1 MDLLT
6 YLQNYDPQKLVCLSS
21 NTYCAHEH
29 DSHNDSR
36 WRWLSRGIEGRS
48 MQDYFI
54 KVKEIHFTEAVGII
68 AGQAAVQPPVQSV
81 EEAGVKREQNT
92 GFFEIEV
99 QKEGEGEGNRA
110 DGNPA
115 TSV

>member
-21 NTYCAHEH
+21 NTYRAHEH

-68 AGQAAVQPPVQSV
+68 VGQAAVQPPVFAPTPKAKMSDDLLS
-81 EEAGVKREQNT
+81 AGIQTHGVR
-92 GFFEIEV
+92 
-99 QKEGEGEGNRA
+99 
-110 DGNPA
+110 P
-115 TSV
+115 

>member
-1 MDLLT
+1 MYCFLALCSEFPDIEIGKKK
-6 YLQNYDPQKLVCLSS
+6 QK
-21 NTYCAHEH
+21 E
-29 DSHNDSR
+29 
-36 WRWLSRGIEGRS
+36 RGRRKAS
-48 MQDYFI
+48 
-54 KVKEIHFTEAVGII
+54 
-68 AGQAAVQPPVQSV
+68 PQSV

>member
-1 MDLLT
+1 MGAPRNTLRVFNAGVSLCR
-6 YLQNYDPQKLVCLSS
+6 LVC
-21 NTYCAHEH
+21 
-29 DSHNDSR
+29 R
-36 WRWLSRGIEGRS
+36 RP
-48 MQDYFI
+48 
-54 KVKEIHFTEAVGII
+54 
-68 AGQAAVQPPVQSV
+68 QAAKPVLRRGSSRSAFPLWGKAQSV

>member
-1 MDLLT
+1 MRSRPLLT
-6 YLQNYDPQKLVCLSS
+6 
-21 NTYCAHEH
+21 
-29 DSHNDSR
+29 
-36 WRWLSRGIEGRS
+36 
-48 MQDYFI
+48 
-54 KVKEIHFTEAVGII
+54 GII
-68 AGQAAVQPPVQSV
+68 IPLLPVSYITCAGRQENLIRQIVILIYIYSFSINRRPKTIPAQIPCAGQSV

>member
-1 MDLLT
+1 MR
-6 YLQNYDPQKLVCLSS
+6 P
-21 NTYCAHEH
+21 
-29 DSHNDSR
+29 
-36 WRWLSRGIEGRS
+36 
-48 MQDYFI
+48 
-54 KVKEIHFTEAVGII
+54 
-68 AGQAAVQPPVQSV
+68 QSV

>member
-1 MDLLT
+1 M
-6 YLQNYDPQKLVCLSS
+6 PK
-21 NTYCAHEH
+21 HEPGV
-29 DSHNDSR
+29 
-36 WRWLSRGIEGRS
+36 L
-48 MQDYFI
+48 
-54 KVKEIHFTEAVGII
+54 
-68 AGQAAVQPPVQSV
+68 QSV

>member
-1 MDLLT
+1 MQLAIHQPFFDMLKS
-6 YLQNYDPQKLVCLSS
+6 QCLYG
-21 NTYCAHEH
+21 T
-29 DSHNDSR
+29 
-36 WRWLSRGIEGRS
+36 G
-48 MQDYFI
+48 F
-54 KVKEIHFTEAVGII
+54 
-68 AGQAAVQPPVQSV
+68 QSV